1 MVDLARQAF
10 STNNFVLAAEIYE
23 RTIKENGPHAELF
36 LGLADSF
43 ARGGQFTKAFEAY
56 TNAFRLGRVT
66 PEKLEHLVT
75 ALTESLS
82 QDAGNSCS
90 QQGSMKKSCMFT
102 CVLCRGLLNDP
113 VTIKCGHTFCRKCL
127 ERDRAKTCKVCGI
140 VHYRLKPANIR
151 TNVVL
156 SNLIHK
162 WFPDSC
168 RAAEL
173 KAEGNT
179 FFERRDFQRA
189 IKFYSEAI
197 ALCKWFHLDTDYVL
211 YTCLLFCS

>member
-1 MVDLARQAF
+1 MVDLAHQAF

-23 RTIKENGPHAELF
+23 RTIKEKGPHADLF

-66 PEKLEHLVT
+66 PEKLKHLVT
-75 ALTESLS
+75 SLAESLS
-82 QDAGNSCS
+82 QDSSSSGG
-90 QQGSMKKSCMFT
+90 QQCAMTRSCMFT
-102 CVLCRGLLNDP
+102 CVLCRGLVNDP
-113 VTIKCGHTFCRKCL
+113 VTISCGHTFCRKCL
-127 ERDRAKTCKVCGI
+127 ERDRTKTCKVCGI
-140 VHYRLKPANIR
+140 VHYRLKPASIR
-151 TNVVL
+151 TNVVF

-173 KAEGNT
+173 KVEGNT
-179 FFERRDFQRA
+179 YFERRCFQRA
-189 IKFYSEAI
+189 IEFYSEAI
-197 ALCKWFHLDTDYVL
+197 SLCKWFNFDILMRRSNVIL
-211 YTCLLFCS
+211 YNL